1 MSPPPDGK
9 CSPARLSASENT
21 QHGAPCAVLPVRGL
35 RAKHSISGRGS
46 CRDQLCDLGQVAPPL
61 CAPQEAA
68 AGFAGTR
75 VIALLVG
82 VDGWPLL
89 LVAH

>member
-9 CSPARLSASENT
+9 CSPTGLSPVEDT
-21 QHGAPCAVLPVRGL
+21 QPVLPVRGL
-35 RAKHSISGRGS
+35 PAEHLVADRGS

-68 AGFAGTR
+68 AGFAGTW
-75 VIALLVG
+75 VTA
-82 VDGWPLL
+82 PLL
-89 LVAH
+89 GLDGCFRPLAAH